1 MAVEYIDRP
10 PRIQP
15 ELPIAQVEIP
25 QPPDEQARGDQ
36 GIISMLLPLV
46 TILGFV
52 LVSGTGNVLF
62 IIPIGLAMVLSVG
75 AAVFTARR
83 GRKQLAEKKRAY
95 ERLLAEMRQ
104 EMTRSHSV
112 QRIFYTHNYP
122 DVQTLTEIAA
132 RKETS
137 RFGTRLWERRP
148 DDSDFGAIRLGMGNR
163 PSTVIYHLS
172 QSNSPLDET
181 PLWKDANKLA
191 EDSAVLTDV
200 PITVPLRPFAKDSEP
215 GGAPED
221 GDGSPRTSVI
231 ARHSIGIFGK
241 NPSNTADTARAALA
255 HFVTFHSALDAR
267 LYVIGHP
274 HAQASWQWAEWLP
287 HCNVR
292 GIGEDDI
299 SEADGKKKLDQLCFS
314 ADKEEVSAFWKRIK
328 RELDQRQ
335 LRLRETGE
343 DDKKGG
349 GDITLPLLLVVAD
362 LLGPM
367 PANSPIEELASEA
380 VVGMINQE
388 GPALGAA
395 IIFLTN
401 ESSKIPSDCQAMVEV
416 ASVGEKVVF
425 RYAEV
430 GLNSTRYLGDSDLM
444 TANEARQD
452 IAAKIRRLDVRRSF
466 GADLP
471 RSVDVLQM
479 QSLIESRRIDTVD
492 KLTIEDNW
500 RRSILPQN
508 SEWLSGPIGLVSNK
522 EERNLVFSA
531 KEGGDGV
538 HGMIAGTTGSGK
550 SELLLTL
557 IASLAAKYDPRIVNF
572 VLVDFKGGAAFEPFR
587 KLPHCVDILTNLEAN
602 AVERMFVAIQAVMDE
617 RSRIL
622 ARSNAKDLVEY
633 RRKVIPRLGTDD
645 PLPRTFPHLFII
657 VDEFAEMIAANPDYR
672 TKFESITRLGRAFGV
687 TLILSTQ
694 RPAGVVTDQMRA
706 NMKFRICLRVE
717 TPEDSKEL
725 LSRPDAA
732 FLPNM
737 GGRGYIQVGNDILTP
752 IQVARVGGDYSD
764 DRTVV
769 LRDVIWLDE
778 EMVPGQDAGQ
788 DAPLYSATEIA
799 EALGLN
805 PGEVP
810 TTMLDWIVGISVI
823 RAQRDGVPVQ
833 SKPWPDPLPANLSLT
848 DPIDAR
854 YLNTERTLAPDRTT
868 VIHPSLDEWLNNT
881 AEKAIWPSTDW
892 KNPTPLAAEIGLVDN
907 PYRAEQ
913 RLLTLDLS
921 AGPAVIFGSAG
932 RGKTTFLKTLLTAL
946 ATTRSPAELHM
957 FALDFGRA
965 GLKAIKDLPHLG
977 AAIDASEISRVDQ
990 LMRMLRNFVNERQD
1004 VLAKYNSLA
1013 DYNAKNPK
1021 NIFPEMVVV
1030 IDNFAEF
1037 KESFEHLIPDLMA
1050 LIRDGRAFGVNFVI
1064 TAGTP
1069 NDLGGKLYN
1078 LLTQRFTFAQADTGI
1093 YVDVVGRGA
1102 PNFDNVPGRGLIA
1115 LQLGDDTMPVEFHV
1129 GVPGRPDA
1137 LSDTD
1142 EVDGYQVIAQR
1153 MDRVWTALGG
1163 SRPAAELPRS
1173 IGFLEM
1179 FSLTEDRPF
1188 DRVGQLPIAEN
1199 WKRSMLPENMEW
1211 LRAPIGLI
1219 SSREVRSLVFSAKSD
1234 GDGVHGMVAGTTGS
1248 GKSEL
1253 LLTLIASMA
1262 IKYDPRIVNFVLVD
1276 FKGGAAFEPFKKLP
1290 HCVDIATNLQG
1301 NAVERIFIAVKA
1313 ELDRRAKLLADGRV
1327 GDLVDYRRR
1336 VIPTLKPGDALPTTF
1351 PHLFIIVDEF
1361 AEMIAQNPEYKEQF
1375 ESITRLGRA
1384 FGVTLILAT
1393 QRPAGMVTDQMR
1405 ANMKFRICLRV
1416 ETAEDSRELL
1426 KRDDAARLPPL
1437 GGRGY
1442 IQVGSG
1448 PLTEVQAAWAGAEY
1462 TDNPP
1467 DPVYP
1472 TEEIMTALGLQAENK
1487 PGLMIDWIV
1496 GATAAEAKRQS
1507 TPVQRKPWPEPLP
1520 HVLPL
1525 NEPID
1530 AAYIKSARAR
1540 KAATLVI
1547 DPAVEDWIKNE
1558 KGEALWKP
1566 WDWSAP
1572 LPLKAA
1578 IGIID
1583 NPFQAEQRVLE
1594 FDLTSDPLV
1603 VFGSAGRGRT
1613 TFLKSL
1619 ILSLAAKR
1627 SPAELHVFGL
1637 DFGRGGLKSIATL
1650 PHCGAT
1656 IDASQPDRVE
1666 QLFRMI
1672 LGQMKERQ
1680 DRLASYASLEDYN
1693 AQKLDNPENMFPA
1706 ILVVIDNFAEFQ
1718 ENYEH
1723 MLPDLIG
1730 MVRDGRSLGIYYAVT
1745 AGNPNEV
1752 GGKLYNQL
1760 SQRVTFTLPDATAY
1774 VDIVGRGALS
1784 LVDTPGR
1791 GLINIEGQPLEFQTA
1806 IPVIAGEKDPY
1817 LKIAERME
1825 KAWSAIGGKRPAAE
1839 LPRSVNVLDMYSM
1852 VYGKRV
1858 ERIGDIPIAENWKRS
1873 MQPENQE
1880 WLRAPFGLISS
1891 REVRDLI
1898 FSAKADGDGVHGM
1911 IAGTTGSGK
1920 SELLLTL
1927 IAAMAI
1933 RYDPRIVN
1941 FVLVDYKGGAA
1952 FEPFKKLPH
1961 CVDIATNLQG
1971 NAVERIFIAMKA
1983 ELDRRAKLLA
1993 DGRVGDL
2000 VDYRKRVIPRL
2011 KEDDPLPKT
2020 FPHLFIIVDEFAEM
2034 IMANPEYK
2042 AQFESITR
2050 LGRAFGATLILATQR
2065 PAGMVTDQMRA
2076 NMKFRI
2082 CLRVETADDSKE
2094 LLKRPDAATLPPLGG
2109 RGYIQVGGG
2118 ALTEVQ
2124 AAWAGGEY
2132 IPDESEPVYSRA
2144 ELLEALGL
2152 TTDNQPGLM
2161 IDWIVGALAAEAKRQ
2176 EVPKQT
2182 KPWPDPLPTHLPMN
2196 QPIDATYIGEGRGS
2210 KQLVIHPDV
2219 ARWVDNTEAKPI
2231 WAERPADEALSL
2243 RTPMGVIDNPYLA
2256 EQRLLTIDLGSDP
2269 LVVFGAAGRGK
2280 TTFLKSLA
2288 IGLAATHSPADLH
2301 IFALDFGRGGLKA
2314 LKSLPHIG
2322 GIVEVNE
2329 EERVERLLRMVRN
2342 IIDDRQRK
2350 LQAYDSLADYNAA
2363 NPSDRLPAV
2372 LVLID
2377 NASEFRETYDG
2388 YLLDLINLIR
2398 DGRSFGVYFAVTA
2411 PLINDVPTKLFGIL
2425 SQRITFTQVDPS
2437 DYTTLLGRGWSS
2449 FNDEPGR
2456 GLVIDLVGGRPQ
2468 PLEFQTAIPIVG
2480 DDTDFY
2486 RELSER
2492 MAKAWETMVAA
2503 DPGLMLRRAKPVEP
2517 LAEAIDLPSVM
2528 LPLGVG
2534 PAELVVP
2541 LGINDLDREPTLIEF
2556 KAKGPNW
2563 LVVGPPVSGKTTT
2576 IRSLVLSLAHS
2587 YSPDQVAMVLV
2598 DPSDASRQ
2606 FFNYG
2611 GGDGASL
2618 RDLPHVL
2625 ATVSTARQLDTVIK
2639 RLRAEFDEGVRAKL
2653 KSNKSSYTPVDNRAR
2668 SIFVIID
2675 HYDDAEVFNRSGLGL
2690 GALSE
2695 IGKGKNLH
2703 FVLAGTLQIMHNSM
2717 DDLRRRAESSRYT
2730 LVLQD
2735 LEAVRYMGVRGDFSV
2750 KGDLPLGRG
2759 FLVRSV
2765 HATLVQMCAPVVDGR
2780 DGLSA
2785 EDELAAM
2792 IAEIRRAYPSL
2803 ARWSYHAKDLAA
2815 LEKAIETAVPL
2826 DEEEEPPSSAPA
2838 PAPASPPVPDT
2849 SEAMAELSQLMAMQ
2863 AQMTEQFRTAEIPD
2877 AKTFASLTVD
2887 VEAEPKKEKKGSD
2900 GTSDKKSR
2908 KKKG

>member
-15 ELPIAQVEIP
+15 ELPIGEVEIP
-25 QPPDEQARGDQ
+25 QPPDEQDRGDQ

-75 AAVFTARR
+75 AAVYTSRR
-83 GRKQLAEKKRAY
+83 GRKELAEKKVAY
-95 ERLLAEMRQ
+95 ARLLAEMRQ
-104 EMTRSHSV
+104 EMSRSHGV

-122 DVQTLTEIAA
+122 DVQTLTEIAS

-137 RFGTRLWERRP
+137 RFGSRLWERRP
-148 DDSDFGAIRLGMGNR
+148 DDSDFGAIRLGMGSR
-163 PSTVIYHLS
+163 PSSVVYRLS
-172 QSNSPLDET
+172 QSSSPLDET
-181 PLWKDANKLA
+181 PLWKDAKKLA
-191 EDSAVLTDV
+191 DDSQVLTDV
-200 PITVPLRPFAKDSEP
+200 PITVPLRPFSRENEP
-215 GGAPED
+215 ETSPD
-221 GDGSPRTSVI
+221 GENGSPRANVI
-231 ARHSIGIFGK
+231 ARHSVGIFGK

-255 HFVTFHSALDAR
+255 HFVTFQSALDSR

-274 HAQASWQWAEWLP
+274 HAHANWQWAEWLP

-292 GIGEDDI
+292 GIGEDD
-299 SEADGKKKLDQLCFS
+299 SLEADKNRKLDQLCFS
-314 ADKEEVSAFWKRIK
+314 SEKDEVSSFWKRIK

-335 LRLRETGE
+335 LRLREMDE

-349 GDITLPLLLVVAD
+349 GDITLPLLLVVVD
-362 LLGPM
+362 LLGEM
-367 PANSPIEELASEA
+367 PANSPIEEVASEA

-416 ASVGEKVVF
+416 AAVGEKVVF

-430 GLNSTRYLGDSDLM
+430 GLNSTRYLGEADLM
-444 TANEARQD
+444 TANEARHE

-471 RSVDVLQM
+471 RSVDMLQM
-479 QSLIESRRIDTVD
+479 QSMIESRRIDTVD
-492 KLTIEDNW
+492 KLTIEENW
-500 RRSILPQN
+500 RRSILPEN
-508 SEWLSGPIGLVSNK
+508 SEWLSGPIGLISSK

-622 ARSNAKDLVEY
+622 ARSNAKDLVDY
-633 RRKVIPRLGTDD
+633 RRKVIPRLGPDD

-725 LSRPDAA
+725 LARPDAA

-778 EMVPGQDAGQ
+778 EVLPGQEATGDVPQ
-788 DAPLYSATEIA
+788 YSATEVA

-810 TTMLDWIVGISVI
+810 TTMLDWMVGISAI

-833 SKPWPDPLPANLSLT
+833 TKPWPDPLPANLSLT
-848 DPIDAR
+848 DPVDAR
-854 YLNTERTLAPDRTT
+854 YLNTERTLGPDRTI
-868 VIHPSLDEWLNNT
+868 VLNPALDEWLNNT
-881 AEKAIWPSTDW
+881 EEKAIWPSVDW
-892 KNPTPLAAEIGLVDN
+892 KAPAPLSTEIGLLDN

-913 RLLTLDLS
+913 RLMTLDLS
-921 AGPAVIFGSAG
+921 GGPAVIFGAAG
-932 RGKTTFLKTLLTAL
+932 RGKTTFLKTLMTGL

-1021 NIFPEMVVV
+1021 NLFPEILVL

-1037 KESFEHLIPDLMA
+1037 RESFEHLLPDLMA

-1078 LLTQRFTFAQADTGI
+1078 LLTQRFTLAQADSGI
-1093 YVDVVGRGA
+1093 YMDVVGRGA
-1102 PNFDNVPGRGLIA
+1102 PNFDNVPGRGLVA
-1115 LQLGDDTMPVEFHV
+1115 LQLGDEAVPVEFHI
-1129 GVPGRPDA
+1129 GIPGRPDA

-1153 MDRVWTALGG
+1153 MDRIWTALGG
-1163 SRPAAELPRS
+1163 TRPAAELPRS

-1179 FSLTEDRPF
+1179 FSLTEDRPIG
-1188 DRVGQLPIAEN
+1188 RVGELPFAEN
-1199 WKRSMLPENMEW
+1199 WKRSMLAENMEW
-1211 LRAPIGLI
+1211 LRAPVGLI

-1234 GDGVHGMVAGTTGS
+1234 GDGVHGMIAGTTGS

-1262 IKYDPRIVNFVLVD
+1262 VKYDPRIVNFVLVD

-1327 GDLVDYRRR
+1327 GDLVDYRKR

-1405 ANMKFRICLRV
+1405 ANMKFRVCLRV
-1416 ETAEDSRELL
+1416 ETPEDSRELL

-1462 TDNPP
+1462 TDNPV

-1472 TEEIMTALGLQAENK
+1472 TDEILAALGLQPENK

-1496 GATAAEAKRQS
+1496 GAIAAEAKRQS
-1507 TPVQRKPWPEPLP
+1507 VPVQRKPWPEPLP
-1520 HVLPL
+1520 ELLPM

-1530 AAYIKSARAR
+1530 AAYIKAERAR
-1540 KAATLVI
+1540 KTGTLVI
-1547 DPAVEDWIKNE
+1547 DPAVEGWIKNA

-1572 LPLKAA
+1572 LPLKAE

-1603 VFGSAGRGRT
+1603 AFGAAGRGKT

-1619 ILSLAAKR
+1619 ILSLAARR
-1627 SPAELHVFGL
+1627 SPDELHVFAL

-1680 DRLASYASLEDYN
+1680 DRLAAYASIEDYN
-1693 AQKLDNPENMFPA
+1693 AQKVDTPENMFPA
-1706 ILVVIDNFAEFQ
+1706 ILIVIDNFAEFQ

-1723 MLPDLIG
+1723 MLPDLIA

-1745 AGNPNEV
+1745 AGNPNEL

-1760 SQRVTFTLPDATAY
+1760 SQRVTFTLPDTTMYA
-1774 VDIVGRGALS
+1774 DIVGRGALS

-1806 IPVIAGEKDPY
+1806 TPIIAGEKDAY
-1817 LKIAERME
+1817 ARIAERME
-1825 KAWSAIGGKRPAAE
+1825 KAWFDIGGKRPAAE
-1839 LPRSVNVLDMYSM
+1839 LPRSINVLDMYSM
-1852 VYGKRV
+1852 VYGKRI
-1858 ERIGDIPIAENWKRS
+1858 ERIGDIPIAENWQHS
-1873 MQPENQE
+1873 LQPENQE

-1891 REVRDLI
+1891 REVRDLV

-2132 IPDESEPVYSRA
+2132 VADETEPVYTPQ
-2144 ELLEALGL
+2144 EMLEALGL

-2161 IDWIVGALAAEAKRQ
+2161 IDWIVAALAAEARRQ
-2176 EVPKQT
+2176 GVPKQT
-2182 KPWPDPLPTHLPMN
+2182 KPWPDPLPTLLPMN
-2196 QPIDATYIGEGRGS
+2196 QAIDATYIGEGRTP
-2210 KQLVIHPDV
+2210 KQLVLHPEV
-2219 ARWVDNTEAKPI
+2219 AAWVDNSEVAPI
-2231 WAERPADEALSL
+2231 WEEKAAGQGLAAQ
-2243 RTPMGVIDNPYLA
+2243 TVMGVIDNPYLA
-2256 EQRLLTIDLGSDP
+2256 EQRVLTIDLASDP
-2269 LVVFGAAGRGK
+2269 LAIFGAAGRGK

-2342 IIDDRQRK
+2342 TIDDRQRK
-2350 LQAYDSLADYNAA
+2350 LQAYDSIAEYNAA
-2363 NPSDRLPAV
+2363 NPNDRLPAV

-2377 NASEFRETYDG
+2377 NASEFKETYEG
-2388 YLLDLINLIR
+2388 YLLDLINLVR
-2398 DGRSFGVYFAVTA
+2398 DGRSFGVYFAMTA
-2411 PLINDVPTKLFGIL
+2411 PLINDLPGKLFGIL
-2425 SQRITFTQVDPS
+2425 SQRVTFTQVDPS
-2437 DYTTLLGRGWSS
+2437 DYTTILGRGWSS

-2468 PLEFQTAIPIVG
+2468 PLEFQTAIPIAG

-2486 RELSER
+2486 RDLSDR
-2492 MAKAWETMVAA
+2492 MAKAWEAMVEA

-2517 LAEAIDLPSVM
+2517 LSETIDLHTVM

-2534 PAELVVP
+2534 PADLVVP
-2541 LGINDLDREPTLIEF
+2541 LGVNDLDREPTLIEF

-2563 LVVGPPVSGKTTT
+2563 LVVGPPVTGKTTT
-2576 IRSLVLSLAHS
+2576 LRSLVLSLAHS
-2587 YSPDQVAMVLV
+2587 YSPEQVAMVLV
-2598 DPSDASRQ
+2598 DPSDTSRQ

-2611 GGDGASL
+2611 GSDGATL

-2625 ATVSTARQLDTVIK
+2625 ATVTTARQFDTMVK
-2639 RLRAEFDEGVRAKL
+2639 RLQAEFDEGVRAKL
-2653 KSNKSSYTPVDNRAR
+2653 KSNKSSYTPQDNKTR

-2675 HYDDAEVFNRSGLGL
+2675 HYDDAEVFNRTGLGL
-2690 GALSE
+2690 NGLSE

-2703 FVLAGTLQIMHNSM
+2703 FVVAGSLGIMRNSM

-2750 KGDLPLGRG
+2750 KGELPLGRG
-2759 FLVRSV
+2759 FLVRSI
-2765 HATLVQMCAPVVDGR
+2765 HANLVQMCAPVVDGR
-2780 DGLSA
+2780 DGRSA
-2785 EDELAAM
+2785 EEELTEM
-2792 IAEIRRAYPSL
+2792 IAEIRRTYRAP
-2803 ARWSYHAKDLAA
+2803 ARWSYHGSDLAA

-2826 DEEEEPPSSAPA
+2826 DEEEEPPSSAPP
-2838 PAPASPPVPDT
+2838 PAPASPAPPEQ
-2849 SEAMAELSQLMAMQ
+2849 SEAMAQLSELMAMQ
-2863 AQMTEQFRTAEIPD
+2863 AQMSEQLKTTEIPD
-2877 AKTFASLTVD
+2877 ATSFTSLTL
-2887 VEAEPKKEKKGSD
+2887 EADSEPSGKKKGTD
-2900 GTSDKKSR
+2900 GASAKKSR